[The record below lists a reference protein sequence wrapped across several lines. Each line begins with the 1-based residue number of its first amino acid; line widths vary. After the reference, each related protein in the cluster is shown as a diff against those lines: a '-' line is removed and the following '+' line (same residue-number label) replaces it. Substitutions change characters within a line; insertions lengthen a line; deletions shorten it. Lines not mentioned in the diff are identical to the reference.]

1 MKNFYTTLLILSHF
15 KTHYLIYHN
24 SINLTR
30 NLYFKH
36 FLELP
41 DPPRNLLA
49 YNATAQSVCL
59 RWEPPIFVDEGKRY
73 WYTISYKT
81 RTPQRR
87 QTVTVIDFV
96 NQTSYEVTNLKSFTL
111 YEFSVMTTT
120 RFGSSIA
127 IKGW

>member
-1 MKNFYTTLLILSHF
+1 MILNLLVGDSLQVSLL
-15 KTHYLIYHN
+15 Y
-24 SINLTR
+24 SIE
-30 NLYFKH
+30 
-36 FLELP
+36 ELP

-59 RWEPPIFVDEGKRY
+59 RWEAPIFVDEGKRY

-87 QTVTVIDFV
+87 QTVIVIDFV
-96 NQTSYEVTNLKSFTL
+96 NTTSYEVKNLKSFTL
-111 YEFSVMTTT
+111 YEFSVITTT

-127 IKGW
+127 VRGEYLSGVGLLRC